1 MSPFKGKGLKINK
14 GNNYS
19 LLKKEKS
26 VLADFSYN
34 LRIRNYR

>member
-19 LLKKEKS
+19 FLKFEQGESS
-26 VLADFSYN
+26 VN
-34 LRIRNYR
+34 